1 MFNAFLRVT
10 TWPWSKFQ
18 VAQWKAMQKKHPHLD
33 HTEAGDFFQ
42 EEHHLGRNLFGE
54 AFPQMIPREAVLS
67 TTMGI
72 ESQQKHA
79 TRLLPAHFL
88 AVFCLSGS

>member
-1 MFNAFLRVT
+1 MALEQISGCTVE
-10 TWPWSKFQ
+10 SH
-18 VAQWKAMQKKHPHLD
+18 AKKTSTFRPHP
-33 HTEAGDFFQ
+33 EAGDFFQ
-42 EEHHLGRNLFGE
+42 EEHHLGRNLFGQ

-79 TRLLPAHFL
+79 TRLLPAHCL